1 MKNETPPPKYIGLI
15 GLAVI
20 SGFIYFKWEN
30 VLDLINNFINF
41 KDSHPNNIISFEK
54 FLTYLEDGDI
64 KKVDLYEN
72 GEIVVFDLIDSIS
85 SKLQHISVKVPIRNS
100 SLLLKLREYQIDFA
114 AHPAVSF
121 NSAWSILSVLLI
133 PVYRQQ

>member
-1 MKNETPPPKYIGLI
+1 MKNETPKKNYIGLI
-15 GLAVI
+15 GLAFI

-30 VLDLINNFINF
+30 VLDFINNFINF
-41 KDSHPNNIISFEK
+41 KDSHPNNITSFEK

-85 SKLQHISVKVPIRNS
+85 YKLQHISVKVPIRNS
-100 SLLLKLREYQIDFA
+100 SLILKLREYQIDFT
-114 AHPAVSF
+114 AHMTSSCIF
-121 NSAWSILSVLLI
+121 
-133 PVYRQQ
+133 